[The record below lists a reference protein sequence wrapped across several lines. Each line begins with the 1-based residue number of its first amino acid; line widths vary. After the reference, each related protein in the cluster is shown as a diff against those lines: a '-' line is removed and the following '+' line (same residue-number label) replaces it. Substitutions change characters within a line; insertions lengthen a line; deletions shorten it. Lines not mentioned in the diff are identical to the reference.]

1 MKSIKEW
8 KMSQNEN
15 TNNDPDWTQ
24 LMKVWGS
31 GTKRV
36 DKQIVNMIRPKIQ
49 RIQDQYVNTKKSSDP
64 NIENFNDLSSEDINQ
79 LAQAIVVATL
89 SVFYGTLDSA
99 DVGGKSTMKASD
111 FKRLDQKPQD
121 IFDAPKGWEGE

>member
-15 TNNDPDWTQ
+15 INNDPDWTQ
-24 LMKVWGS
+24 LVKVWGY

-49 RIQDQYVNTKKSSDP
+49 RIQDQYLNTKKSSDP
-64 NIENFNDLSSEDINQ
+64 NIENFNDLPSEDIDQ
-79 LAQAIVVATL
+79 LAQAIVIATL

-111 FKRLDQKPQD
+111 FKRLDQNPQD
-121 IFDAPKGWEGE
+121 IFNAPKGWEGE